1 MLRIA
6 ICDDNE
12 HVCVQMKEFCASF
25 LGDSINYELLIFND
39 GLQLT
44 NYEQHLDIVFLDIE
58 MPFLDGF
65 KAAEDL
71 NKRNRDTRI
80 IFLTNY
86 SEMMQKAFKVKAFR
100 YLVKPVNEEDLK
112 ESLAEAIKDVYS
124 NTKVIVDC
132 SEAEVKTEIIV
143 YEKDIMYIEAIGD
156 GSVIYTVDQ
165 GNLISRKPLKY
176 WEEKLADALFF
187 QTHKSFIVSLAYVT
201 SVRKNSVTI
210 LGGAE
215 VPLAKR
221 KAAIFNDYVAAYI
234 KSI

>member
-12 HVCVQMKEFCASF
+12 HVCAQMKEFCSSF
-25 LGDSINYELLIFND
+25 LGESINHELLVFND

-44 NYEQHLDIVFLDIE
+44 NCKQHIDILFLDIE
-58 MPFLDGF
+58 MPFLNGF
-65 KAAEDL
+65 KVAEEL
-71 NKRNRDTRI
+71 YKRSRDTRI

-86 SEMMQKAFKVKAFR
+86 AEMMQKAFKVKAFR
-100 YLVKPVNEEDLK
+100 YLIKPVNEEELK
-112 ESLAEAIKDVYS
+112 ESLTEAIKDIHS
-124 NTKVIVDC
+124 NTKIVVNC
-132 SEAEVKTEIIV
+132 SESEGKTEIIV

-156 GSVIYTVDQ
+156 GSVIYTFAQ
-165 GNLISRKPLKY
+165 GHIISRKPLKY
-176 WEEKLADALFF
+176 WEEQLTDALFF

-201 SVRKNSVTI
+201 SVKKNSVTI
-210 LGGAE
+210 LGGIE

-221 KAAIFNDYVAAYI
+221 KSAIFNEYVATYI